1 MAIQALTI
9 RRFRNLEDQNFLP
22 SAGLN
27 VLEGDNAQGK
37 TNLLEAIYYL
47 ANGKSF
53 RAAELPNLIRFDS
66 ASAELSA
73 CWEQEGLDYRL
84 EVQLRPEGRE
94 LKFQGKPIVRL
105 APVQSS
111 LRVLVFTPDS
121 SQLFRLAP
129 LSRRRYFDHAI
140 AVQSPSYASA
150 LSRYQRVLRQRN
162 HLLESGAPSHL
173 LEPFDRQWAETAAEL
188 LSERRAYLERL
199 LPIWKK
205 RWRAL
210 SGEDWRLSA
219 AWAGPVAESRIG
231 DPEALLE
238 ALTEV
243 GAEER
248 RQGRSLLGPQREDLV
263 LALEDHPVR
272 EAASQGQQRMLVIG
286 LKLAEADLFRENSR
300 RAPVFLL
307 DDLGSELDERH
318 RRLLLESL
326 GEIEAQTFLT
336 SAQSGAYAALHARN
350 FRVESGRISA

>member
-1 MAIQALTI
+1 MAIQALTL
-9 RRFRNLEDQNFLP
+9 RNYRNLEDQEFLP
-22 SAGLN
+22 GPALN

-53 RAAELPNLIRFDS
+53 RAAEIENLIRFG
-66 ASAELSA
+66 AAGANILSR
-73 CWEQEGLDYRL
+73 WEQESLEYRL

-105 APVQSS
+105 APVQAN

-121 SQLFRLAP
+121 SQLFRSAP
-129 LSRRRYFDHAI
+129 LTRRRYFDHAI
-140 AVQSPSYASA
+140 AVQNPGYASA

-162 HLLESGAPSHL
+162 HLLESAASAHL

-188 LSERRAYLERL
+188 LAERRAYLLRL
-199 LPIWKK
+199 LPIWKR
-205 RWRAL
+205 RWQAL
-210 SGEDWRLSA
+210 SGEDWKLSA
-219 AWAGPVAESRIG
+219 SWQGPIDERRVE

-238 ALTEV
+238 ALAEV

-248 RQGRSLLGPQREDLV
+248 RQGRSLLGPQREDL
-263 LALEDHPVR
+263 ALSIEGHSVR

-300 RAPVFLL
+300 RSPVFLL

-336 SAQSGAYAALHARN
+336 SAQRGAYAALHARN